1 MLGETKK
8 IHFVGIGGIG
18 MSGIAELLYNLE
30 YIVSGS
36 DLIESDRTKH
46 LSKIGIDIKIGH
58 NKNNVSNVDLV
69 VYSSA
74 VQLDNCELIE
84 SKKNNIPII
93 KRAEMLGELLKV
105 KQNSIAVSGTHGKTS
120 TTSMLGSILNEA
132 KKHPTLVVGGIVHEL
147 QSNSILGK
155 GDTIVVEADEYD
167 RTLLSLKPT
176 MSIVT
181 NIEYEHSDCYE
192 NLDSLKNTFLSFIN
206 SVPFYGINVI
216 YYDDI
221 NIQSILNKI
230 KRPYLKYGKSNL
242 CDIRYENTNFK
253 GSKSS
258 FDLIVDNVSRGKID
272 LQVPGEHNILNSL
285 AAIGV
290 AMELNIDLD
299 IIKKGIK
306 NYKGVKRRFEIKYK
320 TNNNIMIVDDYAHH
334 PTEVD
339 ATIKSAR
346 AGWKLNKLIVIF
358 QPHLY
363 SRTKIFYKE
372 FANILSK
379 ADIVFLTDIFP
390 SREKPVEGV
399 NSNLIFNNM
408 ELNKKFLLS
417 KKEITN
423 KVSKVTS
430 DGDMVI
436 VMGAGDIKDVTDLI
450 YKQIEMENT
459 FEG

>member
-1 MLGETKK
+1 MLGKMKK

-18 MSGIAELLYNLE
+18 MSGIAELLYNLG
-30 YIVSGS
+30 YSVSGS

-46 LSKIGIDIKIGH
+46 LSEIGINIKIGH
-58 NKNNVSNVDLV
+58 AKNNVSNSDLV

-74 VQLDNCELIE
+74 VQSDNCELIE
-84 SKKNNIPII
+84 SKNNNIPVI

-105 KQNSIAVSGTHGKTS
+105 KSNSIAVSGTHGKTS
-120 TTSMLGSILNEA
+120 TTSMIGSILNEA
-132 KKHPTLVVGGIVHEL
+132 QKHPTLVVGGIVHEL

-192 NLDSLKNTFLSFIN
+192 NLDSLKTTFLSFMN

-216 YYDDI
+216 YYDDL
-221 NIQSILNKI
+221 NIQSIINKI
-230 KRPYLKYGKSNL
+230 KRPYLKYGKSNE
-242 CDIRYENTNFK
+242 CNIRYADTKFI
-253 GSKSS
+253 GLKSS
-258 FDLIVDNVSRGKID
+258 FNLFVDNVNKGTIN

-290 AMELNIDLD
+290 AMELDIPLD
-299 IIKKGIK
+299 IIKIGLN

-320 TNNNIMIVDDYAHH
+320 TSNNIIIIDDYAHH
-334 PTEVD
+334 PTEID
-339 ATIKSAR
+339 ATISCAR
-346 AGWKLNKLIVIF
+346 AGWEINKLILIF

-363 SRTKIFYKE
+363 SRTKMFYKE

-379 ADIVFLTDIFP
+379 ADMVFLTDIYP
-390 SREKPVEGV
+390 SREKPIDGV
-399 NSNLIFNNM
+399 NSKLISDNM
-408 ELNKKFLLS
+408 DLDKTFLLS
-417 KKEITN
+417 KEEIVK
-423 KVSKVTS
+423 KVSKKTNE
-430 DGDMVI
+430 GDMI
-436 VMGAGDIKDVTDLI
+436 IIMGAGDVTDITNLV
-450 YKQIEMENT
+450 YKQIEMKVSNEA
-459 FEG
+459 